1 MPVWMLQHFPSQT
14 AKTLIEALA
23 VLQRFAFSLAAVSEK
38 SFETLQNEPIKVTET
53 LARIANGKVLP
64 PASTEPVDLFQRIPQ
79 RSFEPAFGEC
89 PDFVLESLHR
99 FAGWKEIK
107 ISLAASIPV
116 SVIPQGKSE
125 KVQAFAWS
133 SHSYNFRELNLDC

>member
-38 SFETLQNEPIKVTET
+38 SFETLQNEPVEVSET

-107 ISLAASIPV
+107 ISLAVRPYRSRSYRRVNPR
-116 SVIPQGKSE
+116 KS
-125 KVQAFAWS
+125 KLSLGLRIRTTLVF
-133 SHSYNFRELNLDC
+133 LD